1 MVRKAVYDM
10 AKARAEHSEMA
21 GRVTKA
27 KAEATNMAQRLA
39 AAHLALA
46 EVVHVIHLSDDV
58 TSGVQVRMSAAYV
71 QALRAAEVV
80 GSPCEPPV
88 KFGP

>member
-1 MVRKAVYDM
+1 MDQNGPRQ
-10 AKARAEHSEMA
+10 RLQTWRSTWPQH
-21 GRVTKA
+21 TFTA